1 MTLSEILSKHNNSQS
16 ELARSLN
23 VTRQAVHTWV
33 KNGEMPLI
41 RQIEILANAND
52 LQGIKDVLRT
62 RVSSL

>member
-16 ELARSLN
+16 ALARSLN
-23 VTRQAVHTWV
+23 VTRQAVNTWV
-33 KNGEMPLI
+33 KNGELPLI